1 MNRFRIA
8 TLLAGLA
15 LVLAA
20 APAHADDND
29 RGGYLATG
37 DSVAFGFDPLADPSD
52 ADNFTGYP
60 EALAEM
66 LDIDV
71 VNSSCPGEASGGFI
85 SLTGVDNSCRPY
97 RAAFPLHVSYSTSQ
111 LDFVVAYLGSHRNTR
126 LVTIDIGANDLFVL
140 IKSCPPPPD
149 QTACVLKGLPAMLK
163 ALGQNLVV
171 IYTAMRR
178 AGFQGQLVGVTYY
191 STDYRDPVGVA
202 IIQAVNGVVA
212 QATTAAGGRVADGFG
227 AFRAIAASSGGDTCA
242 AGLLIRLT
250 PTSCDI
256 HPSPL
261 GRDTLALAIGAVVSV
276 PPED

>member
-15 LVLAA
+15 LLLTA
-20 APAHADDND
+20 APVHADEND

-37 DSVAFGFDPLADPSD
+37 DSVAFGFDPLAERSD
-52 ADNFTGYP
+52 ADNFIGYP

-71 VNSSCPGEASGGFI
+71 VNSSCPGEATGGFI

-97 RAAFPLHVSYSTSQ
+97 RAAFPLHVNYSTSQ
-111 LDFVVAYLGSHRNTR
+111 LDFDVAYLRSHPNTR
-126 LVTIDIGANDLFVL
+126 LVTINIGANDLFVL
-140 IKSCPPPPD
+140 IRSCPPPPD
-149 QTACVLKGLPAMLK
+149 QAACVLQKLPAMLK
-163 ALGQNLVV
+163 TLAQNLVAV
-171 IYTAMRR
+171 YTAMRR
-178 AGFQGQLVGVTYY
+178 TGFQGRLVALTYY
-191 STDYRDPVGVA
+191 STDYRDVTGVA

-212 QATTAAGGRVADGFG
+212 QTTTAVGGRVADGFG
-227 AFRAIAASSGGDTCA
+227 AFRAIAANSGGDTCA

-250 PTSCDI
+250 PASCDI

-261 GRDTLALAIGAVVSV
+261 GRDTLALAIRSVVSF